1 MSDEG
6 VSLDCFKLWSITA
19 LRSFL
24 HLRRKSNEGSPEEL
38 AARCVVG
45 KFSKSHILIY
55 ITNLSQMKMTVYYEC
70 IAVYKIKYI
79 LLCVGPW

>member
-19 LRSFL
+19 LRSYL
-24 HLRRKSNEGSPEEL
+24 HLRRKSTEGSPEEL

-45 KFSKSHILIY
+45 KFFQITYTDIHKNIY
-55 ITNLSQMKMTVYYEC
+55 HR
-70 IAVYKIKYI
+70 
-79 LLCVGPW
+79 